1 MPILVLDPGH
11 GGRDPG
17 ARGTALT
24 EKEVNLRACL
34 ILRDLLQQSGVTVLM
49 TREADRECVPGVAE
63 HVDLKARA
71 MLANAEGAELYVSW
85 HYDASFD
92 PSVNGVAVWIHPSQ
106 RGQSAYYKADLL
118 AYKLA
123 THTGQKNRGVYLG
136 DFQVLRETMMDAL
149 LIEGGFITC
158 PEEEGQLVSD
168 AFLRRQ
174 AEGAAMAICQIVGVS
189 YMAHDSVEPLAALFD
204 GGLAAEVSQHA

>member
-1 MPILVLDPGH
+1 MPIIVLDPGH

-17 ARGTALT
+17 ARGNVLT
-24 EKEVNLRACL
+24 EKAVNLQACL

-71 MLANAEGAELYVSW
+71 MLANAERADLYVSW
-85 HYDASFD
+85 HYDASHD
-92 PSVNGVAVWIHPSQ
+92 PNVHGVSVWIHPSQ

-118 AYKLA
+118 AYKIA
-123 THTGQKNRGVYLG
+123 ANTGQKNRGVYLG

-149 LIEGGFITC
+149 LIEGGFITS
-158 PEEEGQLVSD
+158 PQEEGQLVSE

-174 AEGAAMAICQIVGVS
+174 AEGAAMAICQIVGVA
-189 YMAHDSVEPLAALFD
+189 YAVHDGVEPMAVLFQ
-204 GGLAAEVSQHA
+204 GAEIAEVSRHA

>member
-1 MPILVLDPGH
+1 V
-11 GGRDPG
+11 
-17 ARGTALT
+17 LT
-24 EKEVNLRACL
+24 EKEVNLRSCL

-85 HYDASFD
+85 HYDASHD
-92 PSVNGVAVWIHPSQ
+92 TSVHGVSVWIHPSQ

-118 AYKLA
+118 AYKMA
-123 THTGQKNRGVYLG
+123 TQTGQKNRGVYLG

-158 PEEEGQLVSD
+158 PQEEGQLVSD
-168 AFLRRQ
+168 EFLRLQ
-174 AEGAAMAICQIVGVS
+174 AEGAAMAICQIVGVP
-189 YMAHDSVEPLAALFD
+189 YITHDRVEPLAALFQ
-204 GGLAAEVSQHA
+204 GAGREEVSQHA